1 MSFLKISDPLKR
13 DSIVKEYL
21 ELKKNI
27 RDNFLSERIG
37 EQQLQT
43 DLSKFYRPIT
53 ETQKATAREI
63 TEGLKPIREGIEKLP
78 EAIQPIGEA
87 TGEATEEE
95 EDEEDEEEEEEDES
109 VGEIARHYLNK
120 QYRDITFGIR
130 KEKGHHYIGNKH
142 VIVDDNDIIIAK
154 DGDRFKGTDG
164 LWELITLREPV
175 NFDKEDEDEYERLMV
190 KTNALHREYDPS
202 NPRPRGSM
210 GKKWKNILGPIWYKK
225 QGFSKEDAFRMTK
238 DKNYRKRLIRKMRK
252 IKYEYEGEGVVVI
265 PSDPN
270 ALLERLDLLLASQEA
285 GHTGVRNEL
294 VSICDELKRQGV
306 LDTKTYKKLN
316 SNIKK
321 MIVAKRGFKKRYAYG
336 GSGIFDTIA
345 SLLTRIFTSSAAK
358 QIASSAMDVGKSVA
372 KEGAKKALEAGKSA
386 ATDIGKKLV
395 TKALTPKSKKILQ
408 KYTTAKPVTQD
419 INTLIDGSAIAVQ
432 ELVRKLNSGAGIK
445 KI

>member
-78 EAIQPIGEA
+78 EAITFPPTQPLGK
-87 TGEATEEE
+87 ATEEE
-95 EDEEDEEEEEEDES
+95 EDEEEEEEEEEDES
-109 VGEIARHYLNK
+109 VGEIARHYLDK

-154 DGDRFKGTDG
+154 DGDRFKGTNG

-175 NFDKEDEDEYERLMV
+175 DFDKEDKDEYERLMV
-190 KTNALHREYDPS
+190 KTNALHRDYDPS

-225 QGFSKEDAFRMTK
+225 QGFSEEDAFRMTK
-238 DKNYRKRLIRKMRK
+238 DKNYRKRLIKKMRK

-270 ALLERLDLLLASQEA
+270 ALLERLDL
-285 GHTGVRNEL
+285 
-294 VSICDELKRQGV
+294 
-306 LDTKTYKKLN
+306 
-316 SNIKK
+316 
-321 MIVAKRGFKKRYAYG
+321 
-336 GSGIFDTIA
+336 
-345 SLLTRIFTSSAAK
+345 
-358 QIASSAMDVGKSVA
+358 
-372 KEGAKKALEAGKSA
+372 
-386 ATDIGKKLV
+386 
-395 TKALTPKSKKILQ
+395 
-408 KYTTAKPVTQD
+408 
-419 INTLIDGSAIAVQ
+419 
-432 ELVRKLNSGAGIK
+432 
-445 KI
+445 